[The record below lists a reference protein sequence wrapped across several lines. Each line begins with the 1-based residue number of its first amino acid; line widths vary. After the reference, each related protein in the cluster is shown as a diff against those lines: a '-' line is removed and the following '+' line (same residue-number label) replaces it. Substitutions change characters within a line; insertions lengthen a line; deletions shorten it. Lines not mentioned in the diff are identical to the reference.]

1 MAKDNATV
9 LIVEGDPDV
18 RLLCRTTLEFEGYEV
33 VEARDGEQAMR
44 RLRATPP
51 NVVLLGVA
59 LAGPDGW
66 EVLSAIKADDG
77 LKDLPVVMLTAE
89 AKEQDPLRCWSGGAA
104 DYLTAPFAP
113 LALSQVLEDVLAT
126 SPAEEDAR
134 RRCILSRLQPRED
147 I

>member
-1 MAKDNATV
+1 MTGERARILV
-9 LIVEGDPDV
+9 VGDEPDV
-18 RLLCRTTLEFEGYEV
+18 RLLCRVNLEFEGYEV

-126 SPAEEDAR
+126 SPEEEDAR
-134 RRCILSRLQPRED
+134 RRCILARLQPRED